1 MIWQEGKLRSYSIG
15 ASLLTITS
23 GYIPPRAQWNTKPA
37 TPPVAGRAL
46 SPIEASPI
54 HSSIK
59 SHTRR
64 PSETYYEDIDPR
76 FAEEPQ
82 LQSSPP
88 PATNVTTPS
97 SHPSSLQAARGRTTN
112 QNNLTPDYQPG
123 PIPNYHDMR
132 HESTE
137 SLQDGQRSPAI
148 SDASHYTSV
157 SQRGI
162 NPNWRP
168 PPGSGPQGLLPRRPQ
183 QQQDMVLNSNPEF
196 SLPGLGPAG
205 RGGRGGPGGFRGRGG
220 SGMSRGAPMGMGG
233 LGPASAGGRYP
244 GAI

>member
-1 MIWQEGKLRSYSIG
+1 MNSE
-15 ASLLTITS
+15 
-23 GYIPPRAQWNTKPA
+23 YIPPRAQWNQNQRTA
-37 TPPVAGRAL
+37 TPPLGGRTL
-46 SPIEASPI
+46 SPIEASPNI
-54 HSSIK
+54 SIVK
-59 SHTRR
+59 GHGRR
-64 PSETYYEDIDPR
+64 PSDTYYEDIDPQ
-76 FAEEPQ
+76 FAEAPQ

-88 PATNVTTPS
+88 SATNVTTPS
-97 SHPSSLQAARGRTTN
+97 PHPSSLQPPSGPPMN
-112 QNNLTPDYQPG
+112 HNNLSPDYQPG
-123 PIPNYHDMR
+123 PISQHYDPR
-132 HESTE
+132 LESTE

-168 PPGSGPQGLLPRRPQ
+168 PPGSGPQGSMPRRPQ

-196 SLPGLGPAG
+196 SLPGIGPPG
-205 RGGRGGPGGFRGRGG
+205 RGRGGPGGFRGRGG
-220 SGMSRGAPMGMGG
+220 SGMSRGTPMG

>member
-1 MIWQEGKLRSYSIG
+1 
-15 ASLLTITS
+15 
-23 GYIPPRAQWNTKPA
+23 
-37 TPPVAGRAL
+37 
-46 SPIEASPI
+46 
-54 HSSIK
+54 
-59 SHTRR
+59 
-64 PSETYYEDIDPR
+64 
-76 FAEEPQ
+76 
-82 LQSSPP
+82 
-88 PATNVTTPS
+88 
-97 SHPSSLQAARGRTTN
+97 
-112 QNNLTPDYQPG
+112 
-123 PIPNYHDMR
+123 MR
-132 HESTE
+132 QESTE

-168 PPGSGPQGLLPRRPQ
+168 PPGSGPPGLIPRSRPQQ

-196 SLPGLGPAG
+196 SLPGIGPAG